1 MRHTA
6 AALRRPI
13 ATIMICLA
21 AGVVGLISSQLLPLE
36 EFPDIEFPGIFI
48 QVPYPGS
55 TPEEIERRI
64 TRPIEE
70 ALSTLS
76 GVDRL
81 QSQTNNGQT
90 QIFLRFDWGSDVSTK
105 GIEARARI
113 DAIRDQLPADIQ
125 NIFIFTGGTA
135 DQPIMALR
143 ISSER
148 DLSNEYDMLDRILK
162 RRIERIEGVSKVEL
176 QGVDPREIRILLDWN
191 RLTAHQIDMQSL
203 RTRLQKSNFAVSAGQ
218 ITADAQRF
226 SVRPIGE
233 FRSLD
238 DIRNTPINDAGLRL
252 SDVAKV
258 ELRVPERNYG
268 RHLHQQYAIGLQVF
282 KSTGANMVDVSDRV
296 MAEVEKVRD
305 DPRLKGVSIFTL
317 ENSAD
322 SVRDSLNDLLMSGLI
337 GGVLAIG
344 VLYLF
349 LRQIT
354 TTLVVTLAVPFSL
367 LITLSA
373 LYFAGLS
380 LNILTLMGLML
391 AVGMLVDNAVV
402 VTENIFRLR
411 QKHPGD
417 SFKTTEIAVRD
428 VGLAVIAGTTTS
440 IIVFAPIMFSK
451 QNDIAV
457 FMTHVAVTIS
467 VALLASLVLAQTLIP
482 MLAARVAPPKTRGD
496 GPVIA
501 RLQSGYATS
510 LKWVLR
516 HPWWMSLIVLLVLAS
531 TALPMKMVKF
541 DMFPQESARRMYLP
555 YHIDGGYPLERVKEA
570 VDRIENYLYSHK
582 EELDIHAVYSYY
594 AEEEAASTIL
604 LTPKSEA
611 TRPTREVIEQIQD
624 EMPEIIIG
632 EPSFSFNQQGGGEGF
647 SIQLSGDSSIQLE
660 ELAPEVLRL
669 LSQIEGVVDLRQDI
683 GNREQEVR
691 VVVDRDRAAVYG
703 LTVLDI
709 ASTISI
715 AMRGENLREYR
726 GESGEIDVRLA
737 LRDDN
742 QESLEHLASLPL
754 YGTTGVRT
762 ELANVARFELAQG
775 AREIRRI
782 DRRAALV
789 LKGNLD
795 DDVSMDEVR
804 PIVENIMEQF
814 QMPAGYRWKFGA
826 GFDRNDE
833 TAAMMGQNIMVGIVL
848 IFFVMAALFE
858 STLYPISIITSIA
871 FSIVG
876 VFWFF
881 FVTGTTFSFM
891 ATIGILILIGVV
903 VNNGI
908 VLVDHI
914 NNLRWRGLTRNEAIV
929 QGGRDRLRPILMT
942 VATTI
947 LGLLPLAVGTTQ
959 VGGDGPPYFPMA
971 RAIIGGLAFSTL
983 TSLLVVP
990 FVYVL
995 VDNMSRGWRKAWN
1008 RAAGRLGGAQDA

>member
-1 MRHTA
+1 MRHTGL
-6 AALRRPI
+6 ALRRPI
-13 ATIMICLA
+13 ATVMIFLA
-21 AGVVGLISSQLLPLE
+21 AGLVGLISSQLLPLE

-81 QSQTNNGQT
+81 RSTTNNGQT
-90 QIFLRFDWGSDVSTK
+90 QIQLRFDWGSDVSTK

-113 DAIRDQLPADIQ
+113 DGIRDQLPDDLD
-125 NIFIFTGGTA
+125 NVFIFTGGTA

-143 ISSER
+143 ISSDR
-148 DLSNEYDMLDRILK
+148 DLSYEYDLLDRILK
-162 RRIERIEGVSKVEL
+162 RPIERIEGVSKVEL
-176 QGVDPREIRILLDWN
+176 QGVDPREVRILLDWS
-191 RLTAHQIDMQSL
+191 RLTAHQINVQEL
-203 RTRLQKSNFAVSAGQ
+203 RDRLQKSNFAVSAGQ
-218 ITADAQRF
+218 ITADGQRF
-226 SVRPIGE
+226 AVRPMGE

-238 DIRNTPINDAGLRL
+238 DIRATPINDSGLML
-252 SDVAKV
+252 SDVATV
-258 ELRVPERNYG
+258 ELRIPERNYG
-268 RHLHQQYAIGLQVF
+268 RHLHQRYAIGLQVF

-296 MAEVEKVRD
+296 MAEVDRVGE
-305 DPRLKGVSIFTL
+305 DPRMQGISIFTL

-322 SVRDSLNDLLMSGLI
+322 SVRDSLRDLLTSGLI

-349 LRQIT
+349 LRQLT

-367 LITLSA
+367 LITLAA

-411 QKHPGD
+411 QKNPGE
-417 SFKTTEIAVRD
+417 SFKVTELAVKD
-428 VGLAVIAGTTTS
+428 VGLAVIAGTATS
-440 IIVFAPIMFSK
+440 IIVFAPIMFSR

-467 VALLASLVLAQTLIP
+467 VALVASLVLAQTLIP
-482 MLAARVAPPKTRGD
+482 MLAARVAPPKTAGD
-496 GPVIA
+496 GPVIK
-501 RLQSGYATS
+501 RLQSGYSAS
-510 LKWVLR
+510 LTWVLR
-516 HPWWMSLIVLLVLAS
+516 HPWYTAIIILAVVGS
-531 TALPMKMVKF
+531 VVPAQKMVKF
-541 DMFPQESARRMYLP
+541 DAFPQESARRMYLP
-555 YHIDGGYPLERVKEA
+555 YHVEGSYPLERMKEA
-570 VDRIENYLYSHK
+570 VDRIENYLYAHQD
-582 EELDIHAVYSYY
+582 ELDIHAVYSYY
-594 AEEEAASTIL
+594 DEENAASTIL
-604 LTPKSEA
+604 LTPKEEA
-611 TRPTREVIEQIQD
+611 TRPTKDVIEQIQD

-632 EPSFSFNQQGGGEGF
+632 EPSFSFQQQGGGEGF
-647 SIQLSGDSSIQLE
+647 SIQLSGDSSEQLSA
-660 ELAPEVLRL
+660 LSGEVIRL
-669 LSQIEGVVDLRQDI
+669 LGQVDGIINIRKDV

-703 LTVLDI
+703 LSVQEI
-709 ASTISI
+709 ASTISVS
-715 AMRGENLREYR
+715 MRGQNLREYR
-726 GESGEIDVRLA
+726 GEQGEIDVRLA
-737 LRDDN
+737 LRDDD
-742 QESLEHLASLPL
+742 QASLEQLAALPL
-754 YGTTGVRT
+754 YGTNGVRT
-762 ELANVARFELAQG
+762 ELGNVARFELAQG
-775 AREIRRI
+775 AREIQRINRRT
-782 DRRAALV
+782 ALV
-789 LKGNLD
+789 IKANLEE
-795 DDVSMDEVR
+795 VTLDEVK
-804 PIVENIMEQF
+804 PLVTSILDNY
-814 QMPAGYRWKFGA
+814 QMPAGYRWKFGE

-833 TAAMMGQNIMVGIVL
+833 TMQMMGINILMGIVL
-848 IFFVMAALFE
+848 IFLVMAALFE
-858 STLYPISIITSIA
+858 STLYPISIITSIG
-871 FSIVG
+871 FSIIG

-881 FVTGTTFSFM
+881 ALTNTTFSFM

-914 NNLRWRGLTRNEAIV
+914 NNLRWRGLKRDDAIV
-929 QGGRDRLRPILMT
+929 QAGRDRLRPILMT

-983 TSLLVVP
+983 TSLVVVP
-990 FVYVL
+990 YVYAR
-995 VDNMSRGWRKAWN
+995 VDDMARHWRKALR
-1008 RAAGRLGGAQDA
+1008 RAASRLDGAHRK